1 MTNIINLIIYTINIY
16 SVSTILS
23 IVISYLFLEIL
34 KNIYIIKIKWI
45 RRKDIK

>member
-34 KNIYIIKIKWI
+34 KNIYIIIIKWI

>member
-1 MTNIINLIIYTINIY
+1 MTNIINLIIYIINIY
-16 SVSTILS
+16 SVSTILL

-45 RRKDIK
+45 QRKDIK

>member
-16 SVSTILS
+16 SVSKILS

>member
-34 KNIYIIKIKWI
+34 KNIYIVKIKWI